1 MSTTPPEQPTTPQ
14 QPAGGYG
21 SSGPNVNLNL
31 AALMPTPGNA
41 ELVVY
46 ILATIV
52 VGIVALSDDRVDGP
66 EFVDG
71 VHVLHVRLLDLTRHR
86 EGEPRARTL
95 ALAPTRT
102 AASPPRAGLPSGSPA

>member
-14 QPAGGYG
+14 QSGGGYDRPG
-21 SSGPNVNLNL
+21 GGPNVNLNL

-52 VGIVALSDDRVDGP
+52 LGIIALADDGFDGSG
-66 EFVDG
+66 FATMFG
-71 VHVLHVRLLDLTRHR
+71 VI
-86 EGEPRARTL
+86 TL
-95 ALAPTRT
+95 AYLISRGIAK
-102 AASPPRAGLPSGSPA
+102 ASRVLER